1 MPTVRQ
7 LTFVRARAVY
17 FVAHYE
23 STTQRGRNG
32 YSIPW
37 RASCRLSRCD
47 ASQRIPRKISPLTA
61 AEASNSA
68 TLAALRRLTQQQ
80 RDVLDLM
87 MQGKSNNGICR
98 ILNLAKPT
106 VKNHVAAI
114 LQTLNV
120 TNRAEAVIKA
130 SGASALPV
138 SNSSTPHTYLGYIP
152 GAL

>member
-1 MPTVRQ
+1 MVTRYPGAQAADHHGATP
-7 LTFVRARAVY
+7 A
-17 FVAHYE
+17 
-23 STTQRGRNG
+23 SG
-32 YSIPW
+32 YRDRS
-37 RASCRLSRCD
+37 
-47 ASQRIPRKISPLTA
+47 SPLTA
-61 AEASNSA
+61 AGASNSA

-106 VKNHVAAI
+106 VTNHVAAI

-130 SGASALPV
+130 SRASALPV

>member
-1 MPTVRQ
+1 MVTRYPGAQAADHHGATP
-7 LTFVRARAVY
+7 A
-17 FVAHYE
+17 
-23 STTQRGRNG
+23 SG
-32 YSIPW
+32 YRDRS
-37 RASCRLSRCD
+37 
-47 ASQRIPRKISPLTA
+47 SPLTA
-61 AEASNSA
+61 AGASNSA
-68 TLAALRRLTQQQ
+68 TLNALRRLTPQQ

-87 MQGKSNNGICR
+87 MQGKSNKGICR
-98 ILNLAKPT
+98 ILNLATPT

-130 SGASALPV
+130 SRASALPV